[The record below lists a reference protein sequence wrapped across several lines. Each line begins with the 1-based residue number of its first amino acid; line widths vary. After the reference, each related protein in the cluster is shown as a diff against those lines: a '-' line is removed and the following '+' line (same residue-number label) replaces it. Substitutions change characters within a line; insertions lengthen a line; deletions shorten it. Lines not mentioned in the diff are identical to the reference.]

1 MARTIKP
8 SWLSPAPQNL
18 GSASHGKLS
27 AAQWRTVCMVHLTIT
42 LTRLWFHD
50 EVKRQYLDNF
60 ISLVIA
66 VRWATMKVASE
77 RQISIVE
84 DHFETYFRS
93 MVKLFGTES
102 AVPNHHM
109 SLHLAQ
115 CIRTFGP
122 VRGWWAFPFERYN
135 GLLQQQ
141 NTNHKPGTLLNTSYN
156 IYWVYSDYFP

>member
-1 MARTIKP
+1 
-8 SWLSPAPQNL
+8 
-18 GSASHGKLS
+18 
-27 AAQWRTVCMVHLTIT
+27 
-42 LTRLWFHD
+42 
-50 EVKRQYLDNF
+50 
-60 ISLVIA
+60 
-66 VRWATMKVASE
+66 MKVASE

-141 NTNHKPGTLLNTSYN
+141 NTNHKPGTLLNTIYN